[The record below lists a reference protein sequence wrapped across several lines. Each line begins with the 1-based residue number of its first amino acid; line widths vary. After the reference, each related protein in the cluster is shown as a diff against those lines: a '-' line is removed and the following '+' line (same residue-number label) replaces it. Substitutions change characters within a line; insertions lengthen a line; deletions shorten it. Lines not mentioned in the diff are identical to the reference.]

1 MSYLEKPNLQVLDIT
16 GLYLKLSEIH
26 NVLQKCYRSL
36 MSFYVSL
43 HSSVNEDDFEQEI
56 NLNQRSLLSYIQD
69 HLVN

>member
-1 MSYLEKPNLQVLDIT
+1 MSYLEKPNLQVLDII

-26 NVLQKCYRSL
+26 NVLQKCYRLSM

-56 NLNQRSLLSYIQD
+56 NLN
-69 HLVN
+69 